1 MVIGVSPPCRIA
13 FRHHDLTITV
23 YPNIRIPE
31 RRRIVNIFRAEG
43 LHPPDPGRGIGGLE
57 GLGAALGA
65 GELGRRRFFTG
76 SCGGRRKK
84 HGKAWIYHS
93 CSLTRGGEIWYKY
106 LCFSTPPLATDGRM
120 RSTAE
125 EQGAPYVA
133 DRLGIVEP
141 AGFNMPIIS
150 FLGRKPT

>member
-1 MVIGVSPPCRIA
+1 MTFGGFFLLPAGRK
-13 FRHHDLTITV
+13 
-23 YPNIRIPE
+23 
-31 RRRIVNIFRAEG
+31 RIVF
-43 LHPPDPGRGIGGLE
+43 
-57 GLGAALGA
+57 AAFSKQYGN
-65 GELGRRRFFTG
+65 T
-76 SCGGRRKK
+76 
-84 HGKAWIYHS
+84 IYFVS
-93 CSLTRGGEIWYKY
+93 SSLTGPGGAWYKY
-106 LCFSTPPLATDGRM
+106 MCFSTPPLATDGRM